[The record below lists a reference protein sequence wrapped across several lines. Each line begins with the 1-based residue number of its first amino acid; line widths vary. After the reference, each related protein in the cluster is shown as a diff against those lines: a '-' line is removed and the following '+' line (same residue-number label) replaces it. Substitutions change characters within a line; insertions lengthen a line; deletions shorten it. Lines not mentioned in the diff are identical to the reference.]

1 MSEYE
6 EGRAAGR
13 LRGAELFDW
22 AFAEVERDEIA
33 TSKAM
38 GNSAEYIAGLR
49 RGLKE
54 AFEVAQLAVIKEF
67 DLKEFNIG

>member
-1 MSEYE
+1 MSEFE

-33 TSKAM
+33 TSKAT
-38 GNSAEYIAGLR
+38 GDGEEYVAGLR

-67 DLKEFNIG
+67 DLKEFNI